1 MSQKARHDL
10 MFLCQLALGLVFLY
24 PAYIKLGHTWIVFAQ
39 NIEAYKLV
47 PEWAVIVLAMW
58 LPWIELVL
66 GLLLVA
72 GVAKRAVRPSAMF
85 LLLAFFL
92 MMLNAYLHGQ
102 QIDCGCGFSPDEKI
116 GPGTLIRD
124 GSFVALAIFL
134 SVSAYWP
141 AQRRLE

>member
-1 MSQKARHDL
+1 MSPKARHGV

-24 PAYIKLGHTWIVFAQ
+24 PAYIKLGQTWIVFAQ

-72 GVAKRAVRPSAMF
+72 GAGNWVGRPASAF
-85 LLLAFFL
+85 LLLSFFFL
-92 MMLNAYLHGQ
+92 M
-102 QIDCGCGFSPDEKI
+102 FS
-116 GPGTLIRD
+116 
-124 GSFVALAIFL
+124 GSLL
-134 SVSAYWP
+134 P
-141 AQRRLE
+141 PTTH